1 MAKPQKSTA
10 QSEVPGLVKKGPLY
24 YLKRDWQLYALMLL
38 PMVFII
44 VFKYFAYT
52 GLSVAFLDYKIGKG
66 YAGSKFVGLKIFEKV
81 FKHRDFTKAVVNTLL
96 LNVLDL
102 IFSFPMPIILALL
115 LNEIRV
121 KWFKRTTQTLLYL
134 PHFLSWVVIGAVAY
148 QMFATQSGV
157 VNALI
162 ANAGKSPIPFLQED
176 GWWLFSY
183 CDVFPIVPRGQV
195 DAVPSTAVNV
205 TVVGGALA
213 AAAVAE
219 APDVRRIWVC
229 GDSTVTD
236 QTANL
241 PYAPGTSYC
250 GWGQMLPAYLPDV
263 CITNHAHSGLTTE
276 SFTSE
281 GHWDIVKPRLRAG
294 DICLYQFGH
303 NDQKLAHLQAYC
315 GYTDRLRTYI
325 KETRT
330 AGAVPVLVTPL
341 ARNSWKDAAHYNDF
355 LADFADAVLTLGKA
369 ENVMV
374 LDLHTWAMALMQ
386 QDGLETAKRWFY
398 PGDYTHTNDFGAYK
412 MAGFVAHALGD
423 ALGLMVTDAPEWTP
437 TPPFVPLEAPAD
449 CAIPAPEGDPFADY
463 DATRPNDTLT
473 RAEALELAIK
483 ALKLFPINVYNDLY
497 SDIVGHETYAGTI
510 QCAAQN
516 DLIPPEWVA
525 DGSLYPNQT
534 VTAADFLAVL
544 IPGAAGRRPLAD
556 AVPVPDSVPVY
567 ARRAVGQAV
576 AEGLIA
582 PEALTKPLN
591 RSNAAEICRRLHI

>member
-1 MAKPQKSTA
+1 M
-10 QSEVPGLVKKGPLY
+10 
-24 YLKRDWQLYALMLL
+24 
-38 PMVFII
+38 
-44 VFKYFAYT
+44 
-52 GLSVAFLDYKIGKG
+52 
-66 YAGSKFVGLKIFEKV
+66 
-81 FKHRDFTKAVVNTLL
+81 
-96 LNVLDL
+96 
-102 IFSFPMPIILALL
+102 
-115 LNEIRV
+115 
-121 KWFKRTTQTLLYL
+121 
-134 PHFLSWVVIGAVAY
+134 
-148 QMFATQSGV
+148 
-157 VNALI
+157 
-162 ANAGKSPIPFLQED
+162 
-176 GWWLFSY
+176 
-183 CDVFPIVPRGQV
+183 
-195 DAVPSTAVNV
+195 
-205 TVVGGALA
+205 
-213 AAAVAE
+213 
-219 APDVRRIWVC
+219 
-229 GDSTVTD
+229 
-236 QTANL
+236 
-241 PYAPGTSYC
+241 
-250 GWGQMLPAYLPDV
+250 
-263 CITNHAHSGLTTE
+263 
-276 SFTSE
+276 
-281 GHWDIVKPRLRAG
+281 
-294 DICLYQFGH
+294 
-303 NDQKLAHLQAYC
+303 QAYG

-325 KETRT
+325 KEART

-534 VTAADFLAVL
+534 VTTADFLAVL